1 MKRTTFLLLCVY
13 LPALVWSQISFEKSY
28 SGFPGVTSSIG
39 TCVVQTSD
47 QGYAI
52 SAWMYKETQN
62 SLLMIKT
69 NPAGDTT
76 RTVPIEGGFSTFI
89 SAMDGGF
96 VAAGGKY
103 NKLMML
109 KMDADFN
116 TEWSYTTGTDF
127 SIGSSVCQTSDS
139 GYCFIGDVGFYMMPT
154 NQVYVVRTD
163 KHGNIIWIKSFGG
176 NLIHLRGY
184 AVIPSP
190 DGGFII
196 CGNLQQSGIRM
207 SAFLM
212 KVNSLG
218 DSLWTKTYNRS
229 DDSKGY
235 TVLPSENNGYM
246 LFGTDDPAGETF
258 SLYLVNTNDQGDTL
272 WTKTYDC
279 LRSAMKLTAAK
290 MRNGGY
296 IAAGTRNG
304 ITDLTDICLIRI
316 TDQGD
321 TLWTKSIGTLGN
333 EVTMSVKQTLDDG
346 FVVCGYVS
354 NLPDQESAVY
364 LVKTDSLGQY
374 YPADIGELTV
384 NDRIRSFPNPF
395 RAVINVTSV
404 DPVQSAEIFN
414 IHGQSVFSD
423 TYQSKDAHHITISPG
438 IQPDGIYF
446 LKIATDKTVMTRKV
460 IKIN

>member
-1 MKRTTFLLLCVY
+1 MKRITFLLLCTY
-13 LPALVWSQISFEKSY
+13 LPVLVWSQISFEKSY
-28 SGFPGVTSSIG
+28 SGFPGVTSSLG

-52 SAWMYKETQN
+52 SATMHKETQN
-62 SLLMIKT
+62 SFLMIKT

-76 RTVPIEGGFSTFI
+76 RTVPIEGGVSSFI

-96 VAAGGKY
+96 VATGGKDH
-103 NKLMML
+103 KLMML

-116 TEWSYTTGTDF
+116 TVWSYTTGTDF

-139 GYCFIGDVGFYMMPT
+139 GFCFIGDVGIYMMPT
-154 NQVYVVRTD
+154 NQIYVVRTD
-163 KHGNIIWIKSFGG
+163 KHGNILWTKSIGG
-176 NLIHLRGY
+176 NLIPLRGY
-184 AVIPSP
+184 AVISSP

-196 CGNLQQSGIRM
+196 CGNLQHAGIM
-207 SAFLM
+207 SAFLL
-212 KVNSLG
+212 KLNSLG

-229 DDSKGY
+229 DNSQGY

-246 LFGTDDPAGETF
+246 LFGTDDPTGETF
-258 SLYLVNTNDQGDTL
+258 SLYLVNTNDQGDTV
-272 WTKTYDC
+272 WTKTYNC
-279 LRSAMKLTAAK
+279 LRSATKLTAAK

-304 ITDLTDICLIRI
+304 ITDITDICLIRI

-321 TLWTKSIGTLGN
+321 TLWTKSVGTLGN
-333 EVTMSVKQTLDDG
+333 EVTMSLKQTLDDG

-374 YPADIGELTV
+374 YPAGFGELAD
-384 NDRIRSFPNPF
+384 NHRIRLFPNPF
-395 RAVINVTSV
+395 KTVINVTSD
-404 DPVQSAEIFN
+404 DPVRSAELFN
-414 IHGQSVFSD
+414 IHGQLVYAVTF
-423 TYQSKDAHHITISPG
+423 QSKDTQHITISPG

-446 LKIATDKTVMTRKV
+446 LRIATDKTIKTRKLF
-460 IKIN
+460 KIN